1 MYKPESYVL
10 ESLDDT
16 TYIFLIRLF
25 LTRSI
30 VGIIVREFLF
40 KYLIEVMTEQINM
53 SFIMEGRN

>member
-1 MYKPESYVL
+1 MIVLQLFDSIWFFFMYTPESYVL
-10 ESLDDT
+10 ESLYDT

-40 KYLIEVMTEQINM
+40 KY
-53 SFIMEGRN
+53 